1 MILIDN
7 NQVILS
13 SIFAQTKGKKDLDED
28 QVRHITLNIYR
39 SIRNKFYSE
48 YGELIIC
55 QDSSNCWRKDIFPQ
69 YKAGRKKTQQKDAAD
84 WNKIFDVLGKIRR
97 EIRETF
103 PYKNISIQRCEADDI
118 IAVLAKKYSPTEKV
132 VIVSSDKDFK
142 QLQRYDNIKQYCL
155 RKKQF
160 LVEEDPQRFLFDH
173 IMYGDSSDGIPN
185 VLSAD
190 NVFVDS
196 IRQRPISKKKLEKL
210 YRQEEDLGVEFE
222 RNWDRNSR
230 LVDLDRIPEKYV
242 TEILEAFEES
252 PIGARSNIFNYFV
265 SNKLRMLMENI
276 QDF

>member
-7 NQVILS
+7 NQVVLS
-13 SIFAQTKGKKDLDED
+13 SIFAQTRGNKDLDED

-69 YKAGRKKTQQKDAAD
+69 YKAGRKKNQQKDAAD
-84 WNKIFDVLGKIRR
+84 WNKIFDVLGTIRR

-103 PYKNISIQRCEADDI
+103 PYKNISIPRCEADDI
-118 IAVLAKKYSPTEKV
+118 IAVLAKKYSPSEKV

-142 QLQRYDNIKQYCL
+142 QLQRFDNVKQYCL
-155 RKKQF
+155 RKKDF
-160 LVEEDPQRFLFDH
+160 LVEEDPERFLFDH

-190 NVFVDS
+190 TVFVDG

-222 RNWDRNSR
+222 RNWDRNSQ

>member
-84 WNKIFDVLGKIRR
+84 WNKIFDVLGTIRR

>member
-13 SIFAQTKGKKDLDED
+13 SIFAQTRGKKDLDED

-222 RNWDRNSR
+222 RNWDRNSQ

>member
-13 SIFAQTKGKKDLDED
+13 SIFAQTRGKKDLDED
-28 QVRHITLNIYR
+28 QVRHITLNVYR

-48 YGELIIC
+48 YGELVIC

-69 YKAGRKKTQQKDAAD
+69 YKAGRKKTQQKDAEE

-97 EIRETF
+97 EIKDTF
-103 PYKNISIQRCEADDI
+103 PYKNISVQRCEADDI
-118 IAVLAKKYSPTEKV
+118 IAVLAKKYSPMEKV
-132 VIVSSDKDFK
+132 LIVSSDKDFK

-160 LVEEDPQRFLFDH
+160 LVENDPQRFLFDH

-190 NVFVDS
+190 NVFVDGV
-196 IRQRPISKKKLEKL
+196 RQRPISKKKLERL
-210 YRQEEDLGVEFE
+210 YRQEETLAVEYE
-222 RNWDRNSR
+222 SNWDRNSQ

-252 PIGARSNIFNYFV
+252 PVGARSNIFNYFV

>member
-1 MILIDN
+1 MIFIDN

-13 SIFAQTKGKKDLDED
+13 SIFAQTRGKKDLDED

-69 YKAGRKKTQQKDAAD
+69 YKAGRKKTQQKDAED

-222 RNWDRNSR
+222 RNWDRNSQ

>member
-13 SIFAQTKGKKDLDED
+13 SIFAQTRGNKDLDED
-28 QVRHITLNIYR
+28 QVRHITLNVYR
-39 SIRNKFYSE
+39 NIRNKFFSE

-69 YKAGRKKTQQKDAAD
+69 YKAGRKKKQQKDAED
-84 WNKIFDVLGKIRR
+84 WKKIFDVLGTIRR
-97 EIRETF
+97 EIRDTF
-103 PYKNISIQRCEADDI
+103 PYKNIAIPRCEADDI
-118 IAVLAKKYSPTEKV
+118 IAVLTKKYSPSEKV

-142 QLQRYDNIKQYCL
+142 QLQRYENVKQYCL

-160 LVEEDPQRFLFDH
+160 LVEEDPERFLFDH

-185 VLSAD
+185 VLSGD
-190 NVFVDS
+190 NVFVDG

-210 YRQEEDLGVEFE
+210 YRQEEDLSVECV
-222 RNWDRNSR
+222 RNWDRNTQ
-230 LVDLDRIPEKYV
+230 LVDLDRIPETYV
-242 TEILEAFEES
+242 TEILDAFEES

-265 SNKLRMLMENI
+265 GNKLRMLMENI

>member
-13 SIFAQTKGKKDLDED
+13 SIFAQTRGKKDLDED

-69 YKAGRKKTQQKDAAD
+69 YKAGRKKTQQKDAED

-190 NVFVDS
+190 NVFV
-196 IRQRPISKKKLEKL
+196 
-210 YRQEEDLGVEFE
+210 
-222 RNWDRNSR
+222 
-230 LVDLDRIPEKYV
+230 
-242 TEILEAFEES
+242 A
-252 PIGARSNIFNYFV
+252 
-265 SNKLRMLMENI
+265 
-276 QDF
+276 

>member
-13 SIFAQTKGKKDLDED
+13 SIFAQTRGKKDLDED

-69 YKAGRKKTQQKDAAD
+69 YKAGRKKTQQKDAED

-97 EIRETF
+97 EIKETF

-132 VIVSSDKDFK
+132 VIISSDKDFK

-222 RNWDRNSR
+222 RNWDRNSQ

>member
-13 SIFAQTKGKKDLDED
+13 SIFAQTRGKKNLDED
-28 QVRHITLNIYR
+28 QVRHITLNVYR

-48 YGELIIC
+48 YGELVIC

-69 YKAGRKKTQQKDAAD
+69 YKAGRKKTQQKDAEE

-97 EIRETF
+97 EIKDTF
-103 PYKNISIQRCEADDI
+103 PYKNISVQRCEADDI
-118 IAVLAKKYSPTEKV
+118 IAVLSKKYSPMEKV
-132 VIVSSDKDFK
+132 LIVSSDKDFK

-160 LVEEDPQRFLFDH
+160 LVENDPQRFLFDH

-190 NVFVDS
+190 NVFVDGV
-196 IRQRPISKKKLEKL
+196 RQRPISKKKLERL
-210 YRQEEDLGVEFE
+210 YRQEETLGVEYE
-222 RNWDRNSR
+222 SNWDRNSQ

-252 PIGARSNIFNYFV
+252 PVGARSNIFNYFV

>member
-13 SIFAQTKGKKDLDED
+13 SIFAQTRGKKDLDED

-69 YKAGRKKTQQKDAAD
+69 YKAGRKKTQQKDAED

-97 EIRETF
+97 EIKETF

-132 VIVSSDKDFK
+132 VIISSDKDFK

-222 RNWDRNSR
+222 RNWDRNSQ

-252 PIGARSNIFNYFV
+252 PVGARSNIFNYFV

>member
-222 RNWDRNSR
+222 RNWDRNSQ

>member
-13 SIFAQTKGKKDLDED
+13 SIFAQTRGKKDLDED

-69 YKAGRKKTQQKDAAD
+69 YKAGRKKTQQKDAED

-222 RNWDRNSR
+222 RNWDRNSQ

>member
-13 SIFAQTKGKKDLDED
+13 SIFAQTRGKKDLNED
-28 QVRHITLNIYR
+28 QVRHITLNVYR

-69 YKAGRKKTQQKDAAD
+69 YKAGRKKTQQKDAED

-97 EIRETF
+97 EIKDTF
-103 PYKNISIQRCEADDI
+103 PYKNIAVHRCEADDI
-118 IAVLAKKYSPTEKV
+118 IGVLAKTFSPTEKIL
-132 VIVSSDKDFK
+132 IVSSDKDFK
-142 QLQRYDNIKQYCL
+142 QLQRYDNVKQYCL
-155 RKKQF
+155 RKKEF
-160 LVEEDPQRFLFDH
+160 LVEQDPERFLFNH
-173 IMYGDSSDGIPN
+173 IMYGDSSDGVPN

-190 NVFVDS
+190 NVFVDG

-210 YRQEEDLGVEFE
+210 YRQEESLGVEYD
-222 RNWDRNSR
+222 RNWDRNSQ
-230 LVDLDRIPEKYV
+230 LVDLDRIPQKYV
-242 TEILEAFEES
+242 NEILEAFEES
-252 PIGARSNIFNYFV
+252 PVGARSNIFNYFV

>member
-13 SIFAQTKGKKDLDED
+13 SIFAQTRGKKDLDED

>member
-1 MILIDN
+1 M
-7 NQVILS
+7 
-13 SIFAQTKGKKDLDED
+13 
-28 QVRHITLNIYR
+28 
-39 SIRNKFYSE
+39 
-48 YGELIIC
+48 
-55 QDSSNCWRKDIFPQ
+55 
-69 YKAGRKKTQQKDAAD
+69 
-84 WNKIFDVLGKIRR
+84 
-97 EIRETF
+97 
-103 PYKNISIQRCEADDI
+103 
-118 IAVLAKKYSPTEKV
+118 
-132 VIVSSDKDFK
+132 
-142 QLQRYDNIKQYCL
+142 QRYDNIKQYCL

-222 RNWDRNSR
+222 RNWDRNSQ

-252 PIGARSNIFNYFV
+252 PVGARSNIFNYFV

>member
-13 SIFAQTKGKKDLDED
+13 SIFAQTRGNTDLDED
-28 QVRHITLNIYR
+28 QVRHITLNVYR
-39 SIRNKFYSE
+39 SIRNKFFSE

-69 YKAGRKKTQQKDAAD
+69 YKAGRKKNQQKDAED
-84 WNKIFDVLGKIRR
+84 WNKIFDVLGTIRR
-97 EIRETF
+97 EIRDTF
-103 PYKNISIQRCEADDI
+103 PYKNIAIPRCEADDI
-118 IAVLAKKYSPTEKV
+118 IAVLTKKHSPSEKV

-142 QLQRYDNIKQYCL
+142 QLQRYENVKQYCL

-160 LVEEDPQRFLFDH
+160 LIEEDPERFLFDH

-185 VLSAD
+185 VLSGD
-190 NVFVDS
+190 NVFVDG

-210 YRQEEDLGVEFE
+210 YRQEEDLSVECV
-222 RNWDRNSR
+222 RNWDRNSQ

-242 TEILEAFEES
+242 IEILDAFEES

-265 SNKLRMLMENI
+265 GNKLRMLMENI